1 MKTLSDD
8 TRRIILAPVIRP
20 VPLVIMS
27 YRADEG
33 TRKLYMSDREYQ
45 HDGHFYLGLIAQGG
59 ISDISYSLKGIG
71 GIATLSSA
79 TLRLINATGNPNIP
93 LSASLKDYTL
103 INQDVTIDYLFEPAA
118 QTIRIFSGKIQDVS
132 ITPENISL
140 TIRNTTL
147 DQLQSVP
154 ADIATLSEYPNIP
167 LANADQPIPV
177 VFGNM
182 NTPPASNR
190 EEKDVMLAP
199 CMNLDFLTKKY
210 TAGARAKSYGDVYL
224 WTGEGYYLPI
234 SKTQNGETVTAQV
247 GSLNGYTATI
257 PRTQSAD
264 YVLAPVSRGDS
275 HSIISP
281 FQDMSRLGDIQSVAI
296 SVRVHLNN
304 IGAGPITD
312 AITVRVL
319 WSGNDIGSIGQGH
332 LPTEDDGDIFGWS
345 DDINITIRPDQG
357 INWNLSDLSLKF
369 ELPTPLRYSNRVNLY
384 SCSLGQ
390 TQVTYSIPGTPNSIS
405 QNIHQSISGYKDA
418 AANYADG
425 GVVNA
430 ADMVL
435 SSPLDIAHALLRDK
449 KIGMG
454 MPTAQV
460 DRSAIVQDRAK
471 MPTGYRFDFSMNE
484 AHGFDA
490 FSKMLSHGLLRMWS
504 GADGKWKI
512 KPYSTRDA
520 VVGHFN
526 KWNIDTDTLRIKK
539 SPVREIYN
547 HFFLRYGWH
556 QALGYYTKNLIRSYH
571 TKRWGTGTL
580 SNVSGANATLRARV
594 PGNALQSDSPI
605 NVGDRIWFD
614 GDYYAVRTA
623 ATQTATALDLSV
635 TKEDGSNAVAKQNK
649 PYYLGA
655 NFDYRCWQTEQ
666 RYGIRQSYKGNES
679 QAIESKYIQ
688 DANTAEAFLDALI
701 QYYGQAEDIVTF
713 QTGLGSVA
721 LDPGDMISI
730 DHPLLGDSAAARGV
744 LNQGISWPD
753 TAFAITHPTDRTF
766 AAGDVLVLEDAATGA
781 CEMIRITSVS
791 VGKEGVEVAACERGY
806 GNTIPRRW
814 GSGHAFSRVTKKWQI
829 TDLGLNVTGAQVT
842 ITARSARA

>member
-1 MKTLSDD
+1 MKILSDD

-20 VPLVIMS
+20 VPLVTMS

-45 HDGHFYLGLIAQGG
+45 HDGHFYLGLIARGG
-59 ISDISYSLKGIG
+59 LSDISYSLKGIG

-79 TLRLINATGNPNIP
+79 TLRLINATGNPKIP

-132 ITPENISL
+132 ITLEGISL
-140 TIRNTTL
+140 TIRSTTL

-182 NTPPASNR
+182 NTPPQGRPA
-190 EEKDVMLAP
+190 KAAVLAP
-199 CMNLDFLTKKY
+199 CMNLDLLTREY
-210 TAGARAKSYGDVYL
+210 TSATRAQTYGDVYHFSRDTGYFSQIASRR
-224 WTGEGYYLPI
+224 TGE
-234 SKTQNGETVTAQV
+234 KFTVSVTV
-247 GSLNGYTATI
+247 SGLEGHITATKTV
-257 PRTQSAD
+257 RTEEATTS
-264 YVLAPVSRGDS
+264 YYRGYF
-275 HSIISP
+275 SP
-281 FQDMSRLGDIQSVAI
+281 FQDSPTDPGAIESLLIRVTAILPPSTTRQQALKFGAIASFNGTGFGYGTANPYPYQGLVTTSTTYSRANMSRHASITWENLSKFRITATSHTPLDVTVTAI
-296 SVRVHLNN
+296 LSYFADV
-304 IGAGPITD
+304 GET
-312 AITVRVL
+312 TF
-319 WSGNDIGSIGQGH
+319 SGN
-332 LPTEDDGDIFGWS
+332 TIF
-345 DDINITIRPDQG
+345 
-357 INWNLSDLSLKF
+357 
-369 ELPTPLRYSNRVNLY
+369 
-384 SCSLGQ
+384 
-390 TQVTYSIPGTPNSIS
+390 
-405 QNIHQSISGYKDA
+405 QSISGYKDA

-449 KIGMG
+449 RIGMG
-454 MPTAQV
+454 RPTAQV

-484 AHGFDA
+484 VHGFDA

-526 KWNIDTDTLRIKK
+526 KWNIDADTLRIKK

-571 TKRWGTGTL
+571 TKRWGTGTM
-580 SNVSGANATLRARV
+580 SNVSGANATLRANV
-594 PGNALQSDSPI
+594 PGNTLQSDSPI

-614 GDYYAVRTA
+614 GDYYAVRAA

-635 TKEDGSNAVAKQNK
+635 KKEDGSNAAAKQNK

-666 RYGIRQSYKGNES
+666 RYGIRQSYKGHES

-713 QTGLGSVA
+713 QTGLGAVA

-744 LNQGISWPD
+744 LGQAISWPD
-753 TAFAITHPTDRTF
+753 AAFAITHPTDRNL
-766 AAGDVLVLEDAATGA
+766 AAGDVIVLEDADTGA
-781 CEMIRITSVS
+781 CEMIRITSASSTQVT
-791 VGKEGVEVAACERGY
+791 ACERGY

-814 GSGHAFSRVTKKWQI
+814 GSSHAFSRVTKKWQI

-842 ITARSARA
+842 ITARSVRA

>member
-20 VPLVIMS
+20 VPLVTMS

-45 HDGHFYLGLIAQGG
+45 HDGHFYLGLIARGG
-59 ISDISYSLKGIG
+59 LSDISYSLKGIG

-79 TLRLINATGNPNIP
+79 TLRLINATGNPKIP

-132 ITPENISL
+132 ITLEGISL
-140 TIRNTTL
+140 TIQSTTL

-190 EEKDVMLAP
+190 EAKDVMLAP

-210 TAGARAKSYGDVYL
+210 TAGARAKSYGDVYF
-224 WTGEGYYLPI
+224 WTSEGYFVPAQ
-234 SKTQNGETVTAQV
+234 KVGNGEVFVASVGNLTGLTITLEQEDGNWGRNVGHRTTSHVFRPLSSQTRLGEFVKLRFWVHFMPSGNYGGGSDTVTVTPKWGDEDIVEKRITGTTSRDEVNPDAYDETF
-247 GSLNGYTATI
+247 GEHIEIT
-257 PRTQSAD
+257 SAD
-264 YVLAPVSRGDS
+264 AEGVGWDLAQFG
-275 HSIISP
+275 
-281 FQDMSRLGDIQSVAI
+281 I
-296 SVRVHLNN
+296 SVSLTNQN
-304 IGAGPITD
+304 TDYQLGPF
-312 AITVRVL
+312 
-319 WSGNDIGSIGQGH
+319 H
-332 LPTEDDGDIFGWS
+332 
-345 DDINITIRPDQG
+345 
-357 INWNLSDLSLKF
+357 
-369 ELPTPLRYSNRVNLY
+369 
-384 SCSLGQ
+384 
-390 TQVTYSIPGTPNSIS
+390 VTYSIPGTPETIS
-405 QNIHQSISGYKDA
+405 RNIFQAISGYKDA

-454 MPTAQV
+454 MPTARV

-526 KWNIDTDTLRIKK
+526 KWNIDADTLRIKK

-571 TKRWGTGTL
+571 TKRWGTGTM
-580 SNVSGANATLRARV
+580 SNVSGANATLRANV
-594 PGNALQSDSPI
+594 PGNTLQSDSPI

-614 GDYYAVRTA
+614 GVYYAVRTA

-635 TKEDGSNAVAKQNK
+635 KKEDGSNAVAKQNK

-666 RYGIRQSYKGNES
+666 RYGIRQSYKGHES

-688 DANTAEAFLDALI
+688 DANTAEAFLDELI

-730 DHPLLGDSAAARGV
+730 DHPLLGDSAAARGA
-744 LNQGISWPD
+744 LNQAISWPD
-753 TAFAITHPTDRTF
+753 AAFAITHPTDRNL
-766 AAGDVLVLEDAATGA
+766 AAGDVIVLEDADTGA
-781 CEMIRITSVS
+781 CEMIRITSASSTQVT
-791 VGKEGVEVAACERGY
+791 ACERGY

-814 GSGHAFSRVTKKWQI
+814 GSSHAFSRVTKKWQI

-842 ITARSARA
+842 ITARSVRA

>member
-33 TRKLYMSDREYQ
+33 VRKLYLSDREYQ
-45 HDGHFYLGLIAQGG
+45 HDGHFYLGLIARGG
-59 ISDISYSLKGIG
+59 LSDISYSLKGIG

-79 TLRLINATGNPNIP
+79 TLRLINATGNPHIP

-132 ITPENISL
+132 ITLEGISL
-140 TIRNTTL
+140 TIRSTTL

-154 ADIATLSEYPNIP
+154 ADIASLSEYPNIP
-167 LANADQPIPV
+167 LANANQPIPV
-177 VFGNM
+177 VFGNL

-190 EEKDVMLAP
+190 EAKDVILAP

-210 TAGARAKSYGDVYL
+210 TAGARAKSYGDVYF
-224 WTGEGYYLPI
+224 WTSEGYYIPFE
-234 SKTQNGETVTAQV
+234 KTQDGETATVQIGDLSGRTIAPRLVPGIESTLQDTIIFPFLDMTRRGNISSIHLNIDFSKNTITPPEEGPFDQHYDADIDISVKWNGRTVGTLSVINEILVNSSYQAKPGTNMQV
-247 GSLNGYTATI
+247 NGVVDGI
-257 PRTQSAD
+257 D
-264 YVLAPVSRGDS
+264 W
-275 HSIISP
+275 
-281 FQDMSRLGDIQSVAI
+281 DMSNLSLEIVTS
-296 SVRVHLNN
+296 
-304 IGAGPITD
+304 
-312 AITVRVL
+312 
-319 WSGNDIGSIGQGH
+319 
-332 LPTEDDGDIFGWS
+332 
-345 DDINITIRPDQG
+345 INITD
-357 INWNLSDLSLKF
+357 W
-369 ELPTPLRYSNRVNLY
+369 
-384 SCSLGQ
+384 
-390 TQVTYSIPGTPNSIS
+390 SIGFSSTRIIYNISGNPS
-405 QNIHQSISGYKDA
+405 QNIYQSISGYKDA

-454 MPTAQV
+454 MPTTQV

-490 FSKMLSHGLLRMWS
+490 FSKMLSHGLLRMWF
-504 GADGKWKI
+504 GADGKWKV
-512 KPYSTRDA
+512 KPYATRDA

-594 PGNALQSDSPI
+594 PSDALQSDSPI

-635 TKEDGSNAVAKQNK
+635 QKEDGSNAVAKQNK

-666 RYGIRQSYKGNES
+666 HYGIRQSYKGHES

-688 DANTAEAFLDALI
+688 DATTAEAFLDALI
-701 QYYGQAEDIVTF
+701 QYYGQAEDIATF
-713 QTGLGSVA
+713 QTGLGAVA

-730 DHPLLGDSAAARGV
+730 DHPLLGDSATARGA
-744 LNQGISWPD
+744 LNQAISWPD
-753 TAFAITHPTDRTF
+753 TAFAITHPTDRNL
-766 AAGDVLVLEDAATGA
+766 AAGDVIVLEDAATGA
-781 CEMIRITSVS
+781 CEMIRITSASTAQVT
-791 VGKEGVEVAACERGY
+791 ACERGY
-806 GNTIPRRW
+806 GHTIPRRW
-814 GSGHAFSRVTKKWQI
+814 GSGHAFARVTKKWQI